1 MPFSSSS
8 GTFPFMASSRPPRP
22 ARWPAIRTNSASE
35 PSARATT
42 VSKDFFGFSASARP
56 WITSTFGRRS
66 IVQACLRKVTFL
78 PVDSMRLYRRSRS
91 AIASGRPG
99 KPAPEP
105 TSATVSPFRCGRTAS
120 ESSKCLSTA
129 SAGSLIAVRLKR
141 GFQAAS
147 SATSVSSASTWA
159 GASSRPSPEIPAASR
174 DSIPAATSGDLDD
187 RASLDLVLDE
197 TVEGGRQLVE
207 GDRPRDELVEM
218 LRLQV
223 RREPLPDMQADVA
236 WHRRRVDAEQAH
248 AAQDERHHRRLE
260 LVARSEADAHDVAPV
275 VDRAREPGEDLAAD
289 VVDRAAPERGFE
301 RALAEVDL
309 LAAQEARSAERLE
322 VRVGLGLAAHRD
334 DLEAARRED
343 VDRDRPDPP

>member
-99 KPAPEP
+99 KPAPDP
-105 TSATVSPFRCGRTAS
+105 TSATVSPFRCGNTAS
-120 ESSKCLSTA
+120 ESSRCLWTT

-141 GFQAAS
+141 VFQSES
-147 SATSVSSASTWA
+147 SVTSVSKASTCA
-159 GASSRPSPEIPAASR
+159 GASARPSSESPAASR
-174 DSIPAATSGDLDD
+174 DSISAATSGDLDD
-187 RASLDLVLDE
+187 RASLDLVLDVA
-197 TVEGGRQLVE
+197 VEGGRQLVQ
-207 GDRPRDELVEM
+207 GDRPRDELVEVP
-218 LRLQV
+218 RPQV
-223 RREPLPDMQADVA
+223 RREALPDVESHVA
-236 WHRRRVDAEQAH
+236 RHRGGVHSEQAH
-248 AAQDERHHRRLE
+248 AAQDERHDRRLE
-260 LVARSEADAHDVAPV
+260 LVARSEADAHDIAPV
-275 VDRAREPGEDLAAD
+275 VHGAREPGEDLAAD
-289 VVDRAAPERGFE
+289 VVDRPAPERGLE

-309 LAAQEARSAERLE
+309 LAAQDAR
-322 VRVGLGLAAHRD
+322 G
-334 DLEAARRED
+334 
-343 VDRDRPDPP
+343 